1 MCNPT
6 LALAVGAQVAGTVI
20 QNQAYKKANRA
31 KNEAIA
37 NNAKTRMGLEDEASL
52 AIDTSKNMFG
62 QDQFDAGTQSSQDK
76 FAELYNNTINIP
88 NYSIP
93 NTGSAPRVVQDTI
106 NNEMAKA
113 AAYNK
118 QQGEAKAKLASLGDY
133 LATQVNPQ
141 FSKSAEKG
149 QMIGNFIQGQGN
161 ILDLELKN
169 AEQKAISPMAQI
181 LSGTGNAAMG
191 AGLTKV

>member
-31 KNEAIA
+31 RNEAIA
-37 NNAKTRMGLEDEASL
+37 NNAKTRMGLEDEARL

-106 NNEMAKA
+106 SNEMAKA

-169 AEQKAISPMAQI
+169 AERKAISPMAQI

>member
-6 LALAVGAQVAGTVI
+6 LALAVGSTVASTVM
-20 QNQAYKKANRA
+20 QNNAYKKANRA
-31 KNEAIA
+31 RNEAIA
-37 NNAKTRMGLEDEASL
+37 NNAKTRMGLEDEARL
-52 AIDTSKNMFG
+52 AINTSKDMFG
-62 QDQFDAGTQSSQDK
+62 QDQFDAGTQSSEDK
-76 FAELYNNTINIP
+76 FANLYNNTINIP

-93 NTGSAPRVVQDTI
+93 NVGSAPRVVQDTI

-113 AAYNK
+113 AAYNE
-118 QQGEAKAKLASLGDY
+118 QQGKAKAKLASLGDY

-161 ILDLELKN
+161 VLDLELKN

-181 LSGTGNAAMG
+181 LSGVGTSAMG
-191 AGLTKV
+191 AGLKKV

>member
-6 LALAVGAQVAGTVI
+6 LALAVGSTVASTVM
-20 QNQAYKKANRA
+20 QNNAYKKANRA
-31 KNEAIA
+31 RNEAIA
-37 NNAKTRMGLEDEASL
+37 NNAKTRMGLEDEARL
-52 AIDTSKNMFG
+52 AINTSKDMFG
-62 QDQFDAGTQSSQDK
+62 QDQFDAGTQSSEDK
-76 FAELYNNTINIP
+76 FANLYNNTINIP

-93 NTGSAPRVVQDTI
+93 NVGSAPRVVQDTI

-113 AAYNK
+113 AAYNE
-118 QQGEAKAKLASLGDY
+118 QQGKAKAKLASLGDY

-141 FSKSAEKG
+141 LSKSAEKG

-161 ILDLELKN
+161 VLDLELKN

-181 LSGTGNAAMG
+181 LSGVGTSAMG
-191 AGLTKV
+191 AGLKKV

>member
-6 LALAVGAQVAGTVI
+6 LALAVGSTVASTVM
-20 QNQAYKKANRA
+20 QNNAYKKANRA
-31 KNEAIA
+31 RNEAIA
-37 NNAKTRMGLEDEASL
+37 NNAKTRMGLEDEARL
-52 AIDTSKNMFG
+52 AINTSKDMFG
-62 QDQFDAGTQSSQDK
+62 QDQFDTGTQSSEDK
-76 FAELYNNTINIP
+76 FANLYNNTINIP

-93 NTGSAPRVVQDTI
+93 NVGSAPRVVQDTI

-113 AAYNK
+113 AAYNE
-118 QQGEAKAKLASLGDY
+118 QQGKAKAKLASLGDY

-161 ILDLELKN
+161 VLDLELKN

-181 LSGTGNAAMG
+181 LSGVGTSAMG
-191 AGLTKV
+191 AGLKKV

>member
-6 LALAVGAQVAGTVI
+6 LALAIGAQVAGTVV
-20 QNQAYKKANRA
+20 QNQASKRA
-31 KNEAIA
+31 QRARNEAIA
-37 NNAKTRMGLEDEASL
+37 NNNATRMGLEDEARL

-62 QDQFDAGTQSSQDK
+62 QDQFDAGNQASQDK
-76 FAELYNNTINIP
+76 FAKLYNDTINIP

-93 NTGSAPRVVQDTI
+93 NVGSAPRVVQDTI

-113 AAYNK
+113 AAFNK

-169 AEQKAISPMAQI
+169 AEQKAISPLAQI

>member
-20 QNQAYKKANRA
+20 QNQAYKRANRA
-31 KNEAIA
+31 RNEAIA
-37 NNAKTRMGLEDEASL
+37 NNAKTRTGLENEARL

-169 AEQKAISPMAQI
+169 AERKAISPLAQI

>member
-37 NNAKTRMGLEDEASL
+37 NNAKTRMGLEDEARL

-106 NNEMAKA
+106 SNEMAKA

>member
-20 QNQAYKKANRA
+20 QNQAYKRANRA
-31 KNEAIA
+31 RNEAIA
-37 NNAKTRMGLEDEASL
+37 NNAKTRTGLENEARL

>member
-20 QNQAYKKANRA
+20 QNQAYKRANRA
-31 KNEAIA
+31 RNEAIA
-37 NNAKTRMGLEDEASL
+37 NNAKTRMGLEDEARL

-106 NNEMAKA
+106 SNEIAKA

-169 AEQKAISPMAQI
+169 AERKAISPMAQI

-191 AGLTKV
+191 AGLRKV

>member
-37 NNAKTRMGLEDEASL
+37 NNAKTRMGLEDEARL